1 MQCRGGCGRMIIA
14 SSISV
19 ETTEMEIKG
28 QEDGYNAVSK
38 ELL

>member
-1 MQCRGGCGRMIIA
+1 MIVA

-28 QEDGYNAVSK
+28 QEDAYNAVSK
-38 ELL
+38 EIFY